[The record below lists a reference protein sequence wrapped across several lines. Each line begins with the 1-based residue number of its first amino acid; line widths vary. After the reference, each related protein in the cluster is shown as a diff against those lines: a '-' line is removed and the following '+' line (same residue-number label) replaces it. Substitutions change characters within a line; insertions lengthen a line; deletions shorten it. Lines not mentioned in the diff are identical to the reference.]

1 MGPKIEIDA
10 ICLLIDVGPSSSRSG
25 YLEQAKNA
33 AMSLIERKMFSE
45 AKDRFALV
53 LFGSQETDNSMDYE
67 GVKVVRDVW
76 GPASFELL
84 RYLELKVGGESEKGS
99 DWLDAIVVGLDYLKD
114 KAPQANKK
122 IVLMSDLATPC
133 NEDQFEV
140 IVTNME
146 NENAELCFFGPEWD
160 ESGTS
165 QGPSTSNRRDDDPPP
180 SHSTKKPQSL
190 NQISASDLL
199 NQMVERTDGIFCNV
213 EEAMLNLLYK
223 ERKNKKPFPWRVVLE
238 IGPNIRIST
247 TGYIAVRREP
257 VKSWKKCL
265 ARPTDE
271 SSYELK
277 PEVSYVR
284 KDDNEKTVEA
294 NNLIESYK
302 YGSKLITVSEE
313 DRANFHYEG
322 GGKSLKVIG
331 FIKKDQIPNQ
341 YLLGNGNMAFL
352 PTENDPHS
360 STALSAIILSMVE
373 LGRAALVRKV
383 YRAKTTP
390 RMGILVPEII
400 TPEDDEESDETYRL
414 IFIEL
419 PYAEDVRK
427 FTFLSLYTN
436 TSRPSEDQLN
446 AMDKYIDAALLEDEE
461 FQTESIPNP
470 CNQYLYRCLS
480 HRALNPGR
488 VLPDV
493 DVFIKKLFDT
503 PERVTSGTRE
513 VLEEM
518 LNLFPLEELKDA
530 NKGKKRKM

>member
-10 ICLLIDVGPSSSRSG
+10 ICLLIDSVRC
-25 YLEQAKNA
+25 
-33 AMSLIERKMFSE
+33 FSE

-165 QGPSTSNRRDDDPPP
+165 QGPT
-180 SHSTKKPQSL
+180 
-190 NQISASDLL
+190 SDLL
-199 NQMVERTDGIFCNV
+199 NQMVERTD
-213 EEAMLNLLYK
+213 
-223 ERKNKKPFPWRVVLE
+223 VVLE

-518 LNLFPLEELKDA
+518 LKSISLGRVKRCKQSDENNVHDFTALLEQGTNIDEAAQMLESTLLQFLRKGSCTNIIPCLKVYRDTCFDQIST
-530 NKGKKRKM
+530 NQVQ